1 MLKPGLS
8 TQNVA
13 FDILREE
20 GIEQEFLDRIEA
32 LSPAEQANDK

>member
-1 MLKPGLS
+1 MLKPGFS

-32 LSPAEQANDK
+32 LSPVEQAKDK